1 MNRNTLTKEST
12 AISIKKKTIQIRLRM
27 VKDKSSSAVKKII
40 LKSSAKRVI
49 SVTRVINME

>member
-1 MNRNTLTKEST
+1 MKRNTLTKEST

>member
-1 MNRNTLTKEST
+1 MKRNTLTKEST
-12 AISIKKKTIQIRLRM
+12 AISIKKKVIQIRLRM

-49 SVTRVINME
+49 RVTRVINME